1 MNKTITPTNK
11 KTMKSFSS
19 FIFTALCCVMALL
32 PTVDAKAWGV
42 TQDGIKY
49 ELIDGREPNMY
60 VSKAYNVS
68 GDIEMPAYFRYN
80 GRNVPVTIIYHNVF
94 EKQSNMFSLTT
105 PTTLKTIEGYAF
117 LNATGLTRINIQEGL
132 SKIEG
137 AAFRLCTGL
146 TKVILPN
153 SLNIIEYYT
162 FEGCSAL
169 PEILIPAA
177 ITTIKDYAFS
187 NCTSLKNVY
196 GANGVTSIGA
206 RAFGNCPNL
215 SYINLHEAKSLT
227 QIGESA
233 FYNCKLLERVTLP
246 ASVATIGDFAFQN
259 SGLKELTVLRTVP
272 VSIKA
277 NVFSGVN
284 LAACVL
290 IVPKGCK
297 AAYKSADVWKNFGV
311 IVEEGEEIGEIVVVP
326 PITTGEQKIG
336 NLYYDLHED
345 LTATVKKHVDNK
357 NLSGELTVPSSV
369 NYGEYTYTVT
379 AMDQVVFEGC
389 TKLTKAVLPITITEL
404 PNRTFSGCSALTSV
418 TLPASLEK
426 IGHSTFAG
434 TGITSIS
441 LPSTVSSLGSSVF
454 ENCAALTSVRLPA
467 GITTIPNSCFF
478 KCAQLKNVKIPSAVT
493 KIEGF
498 AFSGCSSLSTITIP
512 ANVSSIE
519 EMAFHGCNG
528 LQSIKCERNT
538 PVDLSG
544 TNNVFNGVHKST
556 CILYVPGGS
565 KNAYSNAAVWKDF
578 KDIRETGVNMKVKYG
593 DLYYQLHEDYTA
605 EVTYEKENDANN
617 YKDLSGEVMVEDVIW
632 YQGREYN
639 VNAVGAY
646 AFANTKN
653 VTKVILPKI
662 MDEIDV
668 YAFVNSNLQEI
679 NIPGTLEHL
688 SYTAFEGTPLFTNNM
703 DAQHSVYYD
712 GCLLYHEPNTTS
724 GTYTVK
730 EGTRLIASYAFCG
743 ANADYSITKLELPE
757 GLECI
762 CAGAI
767 DYMQA
772 LKTLNIPSTV
782 YSIQDYFL
790 TKYCSDLQNIYCY
803 TQQPV
808 DISGLSHAF
817 SYWTKEELALITLYV
832 PAGTRT
838 AYQKAEKWKDFS
850 IVEMKPIYTVTF
862 EDYDGMELKTEQ
874 VEQGKTAQAPEDP
887 TREGYD
893 FTGWDKDFS
902 NIQSDL
908 TVTAQY
914 KTATYKVV
922 FVDGCTNEEINNQDI
937 EYGGSATEPEVPEHE
952 GYVYIGWDKQ
962 FDAITGNTIVTARY
976 LEGDGVVTTVFEL
989 ATGTLTYYYDSKLI
1003 QRPGVVEVYLPDS
1016 NRFKGYASK
1025 VVKAV
1030 IDPSMKDAKLTSMR
1044 KMFYGGFDSKTFG
1057 INSLRKM
1064 TSIEGLENLNTSGVT
1079 DMNGMFSMCESLQ
1092 QLDLRSFNTKNVT
1105 DMNGMFTVCSKLE
1118 TVDVSSFDISKV
1130 TDMGG
1135 LFMGCQSL
1143 TTIYCTN
1150 DWSNTSA
1157 KTTNMFFN
1165 CKLLVGNEG
1174 TKFDSSKVDATY
1186 ARLDGGTE
1194 APGYFSERKYDNS
1207 DVNCDG
1213 TTDTQDVLMIYEY
1226 MQTVGSEANGGRED
1240 VNGDGSVDTQD
1251 ILMIYEFIRSH

>member
-1 MNKTITPTNK
+1 MTPTNK

-19 FIFTALCCVMALL
+19 FIITALCCVMAML

-132 SKIEG
+132 SKLG
-137 AAFRLCTGL
+137 QAAFLNCTGL
-146 TKVILPN
+146 KKVILPN
-153 SLNIIEYYT
+153 SLNRIEYGT
-162 FEGCSAL
+162 FQDCSAL
-169 PEILIPAA
+169 PEILIPATV
-177 ITTIKDYAFS
+177 TTIGTSAFKG
-187 NCTSLKNVY
+187 CTSLKNVW
-196 GANGVTSIGA
+196 GANGVTFIGEH
-206 RAFGNCPNL
+206 AFANCSNL
-215 SYINLHEAKSLT
+215 SNITLHKAKSLAGIA
-227 QIGESA
+227 QKA
-233 FYNCKLLERVTLP
+233 FYNCSLLERVTLP
-246 ASVATIGDFAFQN
+246 ATVASIGSYAFAN
-259 SGLKELTVLRTVP
+259 TGLKELKVLRTVP
-272 VSIKA
+272 PST
-277 NVFSGVN
+277 NTSVFSGVN
-284 LAACVL
+284 LAGCVL

-297 AAYKSADVWKNFGV
+297 AAYKSAEVWKNFGV
-311 IVEEGEEIGEIVVVP
+311 IVEEGEEIGGEGGDSEEIVIVP
-326 PITTGEQKIG
+326 SITTGVQKIG

-345 LTATVKKHVDNK
+345 LTATVKKHADNK

-493 KIEGF
+493 KIESF

-578 KDIRETGVNMKVKYG
+578 KDIRETGVNLKIKYG
-593 DLYYQLHEDYTA
+593 DLYYQIHEDYTA

-617 YKDLSGEVMVEDVIW
+617 YKDLSGEVTVEDVVW
-632 YQGREYN
+632 YQGYEYK

-646 AFANTKN
+646 AFANAKN

-668 YAFVNSNLQEI
+668 YAFKNSNLQEI

-688 SYTAFEGTPLFTNNM
+688 SYTAFEGTPLFANNM
-703 DAQHSVYYD
+703 NAQHSVYYD
-712 GCLLYHEPNTTS
+712 DCLLYHEPNYTS
-724 GTYTVK
+724 GTFHVR

-914 KTATYKVV
+914 KTATYSVR
-922 FVDGCTNEEINNQDI
+922 FVDGCTDGEINTQNI
-937 EYGGSATEPEVPEHE
+937 EYGGAATEPEVPEHE
-952 GYVYIGWDKQ
+952 GYVFIGWDKQ
-962 FDAITGNTIVTARY
+962 FDAIMGNTVVTARY
-976 LEGDGVVTTVFEL
+976 LKGDGVVTTVFEL

-1016 NRFKGYASK
+1016 ARFKGYASK

-1044 KMFYGGFDSKTFG
+1044 KMFYGGYNMKSLILDKMKT
-1057 INSLRKM
+1057 
-1064 TSIEGLENLNTSGVT
+1064 IEGLENLNTSTVT
-1079 DMNGMFSMCESLQ
+1079 DMYCMFYMCQSLTS
-1092 QLDLRSFNTKNVT
+1092 LDLRSFNTKNVT
-1105 DMNGMFTVCSKLE
+1105 NMNQMFSGSTALE
-1118 TVDVSSFDISKV
+1118 TVDLTSFDISKV
-1130 TDMGG
+1130 EDMRMMFGG
-1135 LFMGCQSL
+1135 CWGLKN
-1143 TTIYCTN
+1143 IYCTN

-1157 KTTNMFFN
+1157 QTTNMFFN

-1207 DVNCDG
+1207 DVNCDE
-1213 TTDTQDVLMIYEY
+1213 TTDTQDVLMIYDY
-1226 MQTVGSEANGGRED
+1226 MKTVGSEANGGRED